1 MSLNISNIIFHQLC
15 KKSDTEMQILFRD
28 SSISINQEI
37 KFLTTDIHRIYERKQ
52 KAYGVFNEVSSF
64 LDMLKKFQ
72 NNEYDFLAFSSNA
85 TKELRNELVKYSFSE
100 GGTVMF
106 CFYSYLAIEYL
117 TIAIIDSR
125 QSSLINDKLDISTIQ
140 YLDIEHI
147 SIMARINLTELRTE
161 PDSNRYISFIK
172 GRVGRKVSDFF
183 MDFLGA
189 HEGMNTKFL
198 NKTLVRAVND
208 FCKENRLNEKEAQE
222 VREEAFLYC
231 KSQSESNEEI
241 NLKNLSQELSSV
253 SPANFYEFIIQNEYD
268 LDKEFPAE
276 TAVVKSL
283 TKYSG
288 SGGGITISFDAEL
301 LNERVVWDQQTDTLV
316 IKGVPPNLRDQLH
329 NSMRK

>member
-37 KFLTTDIHRIYERKQ
+37 KFLTTDIHRIYESKQ
-52 KAYGVFNEVSSF
+52 KAYGVFNEASSF

-72 NNEYDFLAFSSNA
+72 NNEYDFLVFSSNA

-106 CFYSYLAIEYL
+106 CFYSYLGVEYL

-125 QSSLINDKLDISTIQ
+125 QSSLINDQLDISTIQ
-140 YLDIEHI
+140 YLDIEHL

-183 MDFLGA
+183 MDFLDA
-189 HEGMNTKFL
+189 HEGMNPKFL

-208 FCKENRLNEKEAQE
+208 FCNENKLNENEAQE
-222 VREEAFLYC
+222 VREEVFLYC

-253 SPANFYEFIIQNEYD
+253 SSANFYEFIVQNEYD

-283 TKYSG
+283 TKYNG

-301 LNERVVWDQQTDTLV
+301 LNERVKWDQQTDTLV

-329 NSMRK
+329 SSMRK